1 MSDIR
6 HPPVEPYEYGMLDVG
21 EGHEIY
27 WESCGNPAGHPAVF
41 LHGGP
46 GGGCSAHHRRLFD
59 PHAYRAVLFDQRGC
73 GRSRP
78 LVSEPGPNLRTN
90 TTERLVADIEKL
102 RQHLSVHKWI
112 VVGVSWGTT
121 LGLAYAETHPD
132 RVSGLVLGLVTT
144 TSHREVQWMTYDL
157 RRMYPREWERFAT
170 AVPESLRHLRL
181 VDAYATLL
189 ADPDPAVHQPAADE
203 WIAWDLTQ
211 SGTPP
216 LKKHED
222 PAVRLTSA
230 RLVTHYWRHAA
241 FLEDGRLARDAGL
254 LDGIPG
260 TLIGGAH
267 DMSCPPDMAWELSR
281 RWTTAN
287 LEIVDTGHGYSA
299 TNPHG
304 FSRALVTAINQLR
317 K

>member
-121 LGLAYAETHPD
+121 LGLAYAET
-132 RVSGLVLGLVTT
+132 SG
-144 TSHREVQWMTYDL
+144 SC
-157 RRMYPREWERFAT
+157 ER
-170 AVPESLRHLRL
+170 
-181 VDAYATLL
+181 
-189 ADPDPAVHQPAADE
+189 
-203 WIAWDLTQ
+203 
-211 SGTPP
+211 
-216 LKKHED
+216 
-222 PAVRLTSA
+222 
-230 RLVTHYWRHAA
+230 
-241 FLEDGRLARDAGL
+241 AGSRAG
-254 LDGIPG
+254 DDDIPS
-260 TLIGGAH
+260 GGA
-267 DMSCPPDMAWELSR
+267 
-281 RWTTAN
+281 
-287 LEIVDTGHGYSA
+287 VDDVRPSTHVPA
-299 TNPHG
+299 
-304 FSRALVTAINQLR
+304 
-317 K
+317 